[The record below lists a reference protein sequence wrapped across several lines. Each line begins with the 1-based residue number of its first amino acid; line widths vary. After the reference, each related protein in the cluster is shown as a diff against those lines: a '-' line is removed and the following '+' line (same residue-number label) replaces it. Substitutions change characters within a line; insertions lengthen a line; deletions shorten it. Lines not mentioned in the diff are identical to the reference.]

1 MSPGLAPATGM
12 RESRHRIALAVLVVA
27 GLAALLL
34 ANMHLVFVAVGS
46 EPGCVA
52 HVQMRASTTGTSGFA
67 AAQSACS
74 PSDGKADREGE
85 GRRP

>member
-1 MSPGLAPATGM
+1 
-12 RESRHRIALAVLVVA
+12 
-27 GLAALLL
+27 
-34 ANMHLVFVAVGS
+34 MHLVFVAVSS

-52 HVQMRASTTGTSGFA
+52 HVQMRTSATGTSGFA

-74 PSDGKADREGE
+74 PSSSEADRAGE